1 MELQWGVYRTDPSQ
15 WQHPEGIILP
25 EGSHLDPITNS
36 IISPLNSS
44 SNNNNS
50 TKSCELTVP
59 NSLAPLTLAFVVK
72 TKEDVVNDN
81 NNPTKPKYLR
91 PFQGKHFSI
100 LLGTQSGTPAPLGPS
115 LGNSKPMGSITTT
128 TTSSFQQQHQQHDV
142 NFAVKCKGAEYL
154 TLVLIRPP
162 QQEHSTT
169 ISTTVGWKVM
179 EVALDPVLNRTG
191 DTWHICLPGL
201 KYLEGLY
208 YGWRVKGDLS
218 WEQGHRISPDAV
230 LLDPYAPHLAY
241 IRRGRDNV
249 PDGLKL
255 PVVVD
260 VVGEEEGEEK
270 AIMALSSLAGLME
283 KASIQRCIRTGE
295 KMNTK
300 KRKEEV
306 VAVEVDVRTFAS
318 TFSGAAVKLL
328 NTIHNHN
335 HSNQL
340 DINTVILTPPYATS
354 KGMGPIGRA
363 SVSFMAP
370 DPSLSTN
377 PADPLCAASEFKDM
391 VSKLQQAGVKVLI
404 SFDLAFTAEGSDT
417 APTTLSLRGLDNG
430 GYYRP
435 NGVLNCGRPAVA
447 QLALSALRNWAEQYA
462 VDGFC
467 FLNAE
472 NMVQDRDG
480 FFLDAPPMAEA
491 IVKDPVLSGLMMVA
505 QPGDDPSLLPRGGV
519 RGFPHWGLWRQRNT
533 AFTADLYS
541 YFIDTAAS
549 IRPGYIGGSGGGGE
563 GEEGRIVKTVVGAM
577 AQRLSGSA
585 DLFDAA
591 WDQGFPGSLAS
602 SRTPAHGL
610 NSAAILSK
618 TTSTGSSNSFKDII
632 QQGVQGAIAEETGYG
647 CPPPPT
653 DPTSLASTIAKSMLA
668 VSILS
673 LGTPVLSQDVLED
686 ATLTRFVE
694 KLLHLRS
701 TVLSSL
707 LYSGANLSSST
718 NAHGVP
724 NRVIT
729 WHGAPAGTEPDWQC
743 STAHTHDEGGGGGSR
758 DAGFLGMCITESGD
772 DAVYIGINPHGH
784 IVGASIPPPPAG
796 HSWLRCVDTSRPSSS
811 SNNNSGD
818 DED

>member
-1 MELQWGVYRTDPSQ
+1 
-15 WQHPEGIILP
+15 
-25 EGSHLDPITNS
+25 
-36 IISPLNSS
+36 
-44 SNNNNS
+44 
-50 TKSCELTVP
+50 
-59 NSLAPLTLAFVVK
+59 
-72 TKEDVVNDN
+72 
-81 NNPTKPKYLR
+81 
-91 PFQGKHFSI
+91 
-100 LLGTQSGTPAPLGPS
+100 
-115 LGNSKPMGSITTT
+115 
-128 TTSSFQQQHQQHDV
+128 
-142 NFAVKCKGAEYL
+142 
-154 TLVLIRPP
+154 
-162 QQEHSTT
+162 
-169 ISTTVGWKVM
+169 M

-201 KYLEGLY
+201 KNLEGLY
-208 YGWRVKGDLS
+208 YGWRVKGDVS

-241 IRRGRDNV
+241 ISREDGGGV
-249 PDGLKL
+249 PDGLNL

-260 VVGEEEGEEK
+260 VVGKEDREET
-270 AIMALSSLAGLME
+270 AMAMALSSLAGLAE

-295 KMNTK
+295 KTNSM
-300 KRKEEV
+300 EEV
-306 VAVEVDVRTFAS
+306 VAVEIDVRSFAS
-318 TFSGAAVKLL
+318 TFSGAAEKVL
-328 NTIHNHN
+328 NTIHQHNYNHA
-335 HSNQL
+335 NQMG
-340 DINTVILTPPYATS
+340 INTVILTPPYATS
-354 KGMGPIGRA
+354 KGMGPMGRA

-391 VSKLQQAGVKVLI
+391 VTQLQQAGVKVLI
-404 SFDLAFTAEGSDT
+404 SFDLTFTAEGSDT

-467 FLNAE
+467 FVNAE

-480 FFLDAPPMAEA
+480 FFLDAPPLAEA
-491 IVKDPVLSGLMMVA
+491 IIKDPVLSGLMMVA
-505 QPGDDPSLLPRGGV
+505 QPGDDASLLPRGGV

-541 YFIDTAAS
+541 YFINTAAS
-549 IRPGYIGGSGGGGE
+549 ISPSYRSGGGV
-563 GEEGRIVKTVVGAM
+563 EEGGIAKTVVEAM

-602 SRTPAHGL
+602 SRSPAHGL
-610 NSAAILSK
+610 NSAVILGK
-618 TTSTGSSNSFKDII
+618 TTNSTSSSFKDCI
-632 QQGVQGAIAEETGYG
+632 QQGVEGAMAEENGYG

-673 LGTPVLSQDVLED
+673 LGTPVMSQDVLED
-686 ATLTRFVE
+686 KTLTSFVE

-707 LYSGANLSSST
+707 LYSGANLSNT
-718 NAHGVP
+718 DATRGVLNP
-724 NRVIT
+724 RVIT
-729 WHGAPAGTEPDWQC
+729 WHGAPAGTEPDWHC
-743 STAHTHDEGGGGGSR
+743 STAFHHYEGGGGGGSR
-758 DAGFLGMCITESGD
+758 DSGFLGMCITESGGD

-784 IVGASIPPPPAG
+784 IVGSSIPPPPAG
-796 HSWLRCVDTSRPSSS
+796 HSWLRCVDTSRPSS
-811 SNNNSGD
+811 NSGD
-818 DED
+818 DVDVDVDVCLQGMSAVVSPGYPFAPKSVVVLVAGPKARANIPPSP